1 MYVHLK
7 FSIQP
12 LKQEHVVFLVFSIEN
27 CECHKVG
34 FCLLGHHIVMMC
46 IVSLKESFFVT
57 VVVKF
62 TLQSLFGYKINQG
75 AFVTVLV
82 HSRALVSY

>member
-1 MYVHLK
+1 
-7 FSIQP
+7 
-12 LKQEHVVFLVFSIEN
+12 
-27 CECHKVG
+27 
-34 FCLLGHHIVMMC
+34 MMC
-46 IVSLKESFFVT
+46 TVSLKESFFVA